1 MKQLK
6 LILTFALL
14 LVLLTGCTGV
24 ATKTTGGG
32 MYKSFD
38 YGEHWEQKNYAG
50 NNGKKDLSIS
60 GVETRYIIFDKNDHA
75 LIYLA
80 TQNAGLFI
88 SENAGEEW
96 RQIFKSGYVES
107 VTPDPLKEV

>member
-38 YGEHWEQKNYAG
+38 YGEHWEQKIMQAIMV
-50 NNGKKDLSIS
+50 KKI
-60 GVETRYIIFDKNDHA
+60 
-75 LIYLA
+75 
-80 TQNAGLFI
+80 
-88 SENAGEEW
+88 
-96 RQIFKSGYVES
+96 
-107 VTPDPLKEV
+107 